1 MSSTSYNN
9 GNNKIKRQKLL
20 LTHQYFRIP
29 GMTIATDIICGFPTE
44 TEQDFD
50 ETLSLCDEYKF
61 PSLFINQYFP
71 RPGTPAARLPRI
83 PANEVKQRTKKLTDL
98 FNSYHPYRHKKGE
111 IQDVL
116 VTDISHDKKFYVGHN
131 KFYEQVLVPM
141 DKDYMGKIVRVEIV
155 ETGKF
160 SMISRPLD
168 KIVRPGLVEP
178 LNKGELSG
186 VKSVDNSSIAF
197 YAICMLVVAF
207 VMRFIWFLTGM

>member
-1 MSSTSYNN
+1 
-9 GNNKIKRQKLL
+9 
-20 LTHQYFRIP
+20 
-29 GMTIATDIICGFPTE
+29 MTIATDIICGFPTE
-44 TEQDFD
+44 TEQDFE

-98 FNSYHPYRHKKGE
+98 FNSYQPYTRKTGQV
-111 IQDVL
+111 QDVL
-116 VTDISHDKKFYVGHN
+116 VTEISHDKKYYVGHN

-141 DKDYMGKIVRVEIV
+141 DRDYMGRIVRVEIV

-168 KIVRPGLVEP
+168 KVVKPGLADP
-178 LNKGELSG
+178 LNKGQLSG
-186 VKSVDNSSIAF
+186 VEIVKESSKIP
-197 YAICMLVVAF
+197 YAIFALVVA
-207 VMRFIWFLTGM
+207 VIIRLIWFLI

>member
-1 MSSTSYNN
+1 
-9 GNNKIKRQKLL
+9 
-20 LTHQYFRIP
+20 
-29 GMTIATDIICGFPTE
+29 MTIATDIICGFPTE

-207 VMRFIWFLTGM
+207 VMRFIWFLSGM